1 MVDLRGQP
9 APAPLRE
16 IGAAIDSR
24 IGLVDEYC
32 VEADLRGPWDSIVVS
47 AKSDL
52 GQQVAQA
59 IDRAVNET
67 CSAWTAAQVAEL
79 QRIRDEEL
87 AELQQSFATFVAD
100 IDQRLADVERI
111 SRYIAEMPTNNIR

>member
-1 MVDLRGQP
+1 MPDARPSAPTTRVVRETVTVKDPELERRLARAELRVM
-9 APAPLRE
+9 E
-16 IGAAIDSR
+16 K
-24 IGLVDEYC
+24 E
-32 VEADLRGPWDSIVVS
+32 
-47 AKSDL
+47 
-52 GQQVAQA
+52 
-59 IDRAVNET
+59 
-67 CSAWTAAQVAEL
+67 AQVAEL